1 MHLESRTELPDHDF
15 VIAEKRKLIPSIYGA
30 LVFKNQQ
37 LSYSGPTYIAVTS
50 GKHDHSTA
58 ITHLSDLLKC
68 LFFNEFKEYSR
79 GPHKN
84 PRFPKAQQCYSDLF
98 IQNNLDA
105 LFVAINAPGHSA
117 YNQVEHCM
125 APLSHD

>member
-15 VIAEKRKLIPSIYGA
+15 VIAEKR
-30 LVFKNQQ
+30 
-37 LSYSGPTYIAVTS
+37 
-50 GKHDHSTA
+50 
-58 ITHLSDLLKC
+58 
-68 LFFNEFKEYSR
+68 

-98 IQNNLDA
+98 TQNNLDA